1 MVLQSEN
8 LTPSTRSDMEPAFYV
23 FDNTAGPGFVIVA
36 GDDVAAPILAYSFEH
51 EFSADEMPP
60 NLKSWMADMRDEINY
75 AREHNLQAPEA
86 VTRAWASTRA
96 GTPVVEYETALWD
109 QGMPYNNLCPRVNR
123 VTSYTGCTA
132 TALSIIMNYHQ
143 WPERG
148 TGVLPAYTTA
158 SYQADIESIELGHAY
173 DWGNMLMEYNTGEYS
188 TQEAEAVAT
197 LMRDCAVG
205 LQSDFG
211 PLMSSGTG
219 AYVNDIPAFLVNYM
233 GYDKGCHVATR
244 ADYNTADWNQLIRN
258 ELDNGRLV
266 LLGGQAKDGGHAFVL
281 QGYDTDNYFNVN
293 WGWSGTSNGYYLLS
307 ALNPGE
313 QGTGSFEGGY
323 NSGQQALI
331 GVQKDAGG
339 DYVESLGMQNY
350 PQYGATGLKIIEG
363 EPVQNEPFKMRIGF
377 LYNNGNVPFTG
388 DALMA
393 MTDKEGTIVEEL
405 FGITYAN
412 EPLEL
417 NYGSII
423 EEEMTITSPI
433 LPGHRIRIFYRTA
446 KKPEWTLIRANDEEG
461 CVWDLVLADEYTI
474 EETTK
479 LTFSKE
485 DRIIRLEVKDGVTAS
500 LQAADSTDHSDLCQQ
515 EGNSISIDTSGL
527 PGGRYVLTLTKLA
540 ERKTVTFVLPEAE

>member
-1 MVLQSEN
+1 
-8 LTPSTRSDMEPAFYV
+8 
-23 FDNTAGPGFVIVA
+23 
-36 GDDVAAPILAYSFEH
+36 
-51 EFSADEMPP
+51 
-60 NLKSWMADMRDEINY
+60 
-75 AREHNLQAPEA
+75 
-86 VTRAWASTRA
+86 
-96 GTPVVEYETALWD
+96 
-109 QGMPYNNLCPRVNR
+109 
-123 VTSYTGCTA
+123 
-132 TALSIIMNYHQ
+132 
-143 WPERG
+143 
-148 TGVLPAYTTA
+148 
-158 SYQADIESIELGHAY
+158 
-173 DWGNMLMEYNTGEYS
+173 
-188 TQEAEAVAT
+188 
-197 LMRDCAVG
+197 
-205 LQSDFG
+205 
-211 PLMSSGTG
+211 
-219 AYVNDIPAFLVNYM
+219 
-233 GYDKGCHVATR
+233 
-244 ADYNTADWNQLIRN
+244 
-258 ELDNGRLV
+258 
-266 LLGGQAKDGGHAFVL
+266 
-281 QGYDTDNYFNVN
+281 
-293 WGWSGTSNGYYLLS
+293 
-307 ALNPGE
+307 
-313 QGTGSFEGGY
+313 
-323 NSGQQALI
+323 
-331 GVQKDAGG
+331 
-339 DYVESLGMQNY
+339 
-350 PQYGATGLKIIEG
+350 
-363 EPVQNEPFKMRIGF
+363 MRIGF